1 MFLVLL
7 CTIHYGIITCS
18 TSVFTFLFSWHH
30 EPIFTIPPSTWL
42 HRVCNS
48 HFSSF
53 FYSEIYQITEM
64 NWVRNSI
71 SCWLKEKTCAFTL
84 EWRNNLIFQYLFS
97 VTSYRLHANLFYKK
111 KKKLKKWLT
120 QLAMGSGWS
129 IAVSNHCHIVLDCA
143 WLTLLKHGKTLL
155 PLLRLSQVAQ
165 VSNSVLIKS
174 SNIISIKC

>member
-1 MFLVLL
+1 MHNSWWHNNLL
-7 CTIHYGIITCS
+7 HLCVNFYLTSWIHLYNP
-18 TSVFTFLFSWHH
+18 SVHLT
-30 EPIFTIPPSTWL
+30 PSGMWQPL
-42 HRVCNS
+42 LIL
-48 HFSSF
+48 F

-111 KKKLKKWLT
+111 KKLKKWLT

-143 WLTLLKHGKTLL
+143 WLTLLKHGKTPL

-165 VSNSVLIKS
+165 VSNSVLINS
-174 SNIISIKC
+174 SNIIPIKC